1 MCGVGAKGQNI
12 ELLKNCIFILFQTDK
27 QVLKKANM
35 KSSGMAGVGRS
46 TSRRYTCISR
56 QFVPLRTLFLVH

>member
-1 MCGVGAKGQNI
+1 MCGVGAKGQNL
-12 ELLKNCIFILFQTDK
+12 ELLKNCSFILFQTDI

-35 KSSGMAGVGRS
+35 KSSSGMAGAGRA

-56 QFVPLRTLFLVH
+56 QFVPLLKHFF